1 MMSRGRRLAL
11 YAVVAVAAATAGA
24 GVQVWRSGLNAPPI
38 TPMQLKAANPAEAIL
53 ALRLPDPQGKIEA
66 LEQWR
71 GKVLVVNFWATW
83 CAPCREEIPMFIKMQ
98 DKYRDRGV
106 QFVGV
111 SIDQPDKTAQF
122 TREFAIN
129 YPILIGGFDVVDKSR
144 DAGNEKR
151 GLPFTLVFDRSGAI
165 HSAELGGLKQEKLEP
180 KLLML
185 LENSAK

>member
-1 MMSRGRRLAL
+1 MSRGRRLAL
-11 YAVVAVAAATAGA
+11 YAAVAVAAAAAGA
-24 GVQVWRSGLNAPPI
+24 GVQVWRSGLTTLPP
-38 TPMQLKAANPAEAIL
+38 KAANPAEAIL

-106 QFVGV
+106 QFVGI

-122 TREFAIN
+122 TREFGIN

-144 DAGNEKR
+144 DAGNQKR
-151 GLPFTLVFDRSGAI
+151 GLPFTLIFDRSGGI
-165 HSAELGGLKQEKLEP
+165 GSAELGGLKQEKIEP
-180 KLLML
+180 KLLAL
-185 LENSAK
+185 LEKSNK